1 MKERF
6 KFWLIFSLILVF
18 AAGLVCGIFAD
29 KYFRYKRPE
38 PGPRRGPHF
47 PSLEFMSKELGLS
60 PQQQEQ
66 IKEIFRKNEERL
78 KELRTRIHG
87 DLTQVRSE
95 LKDEIDRVLM
105 PEQKEKLEAMI
116 KKHIDE
122 QRKNDKDRGKGE
134 KE

>member
-6 KFWLIFSLILVF
+6 KFWLVLSLILAF
-18 AAGLVCGIFAD
+18 AAGLVCGIFVD
-29 KYFRYKRPE
+29 KYVLSKRSDGE
-38 PGPRRGPHF
+38 GRRGPHP
-47 PSLEFMSKELGLS
+47 PSLEFLSKQLGLS

-66 IKEIFRKNEERL
+66 IKEIFRKNEERM

-87 DLTQVRSE
+87 DLNEVRSQ
-95 LKDEIDRVLM
+95 LKDEIDRVIT
-105 PEQKEKLEAMI
+105 PEQKEKLEAII

-134 KE
+134 EE